1 LKLQARK
8 LAVNI
13 ATNAR
18 PETSNGASMKILSVN
33 VGLPREINHQG
44 RMIRTS
50 IFKAPVADRVRVNAL
65 NIAGDRQADLTVHGG
80 PSKAIYFY
88 PSEHYHFWRR
98 ELGDIELAPGA
109 FGENLTSEGL
119 LEKELNIG
127 DRLCV
132 GSVELAVTEP
142 RLPCYKLAAKFK
154 RDDMVKRFLRSRR
167 TGFYCAVLREG
178 ELGAGDS
185 ISVLSRDP
193 EGVTVADITRLY
205 AFDKQDLSGMRRV
218 ANLKTLPES
227 WRGYF
232 RDRVEQLTANKAQ

>member
-1 LKLQARK
+1 
-8 LAVNI
+8 
-13 ATNAR
+13 
-18 PETSNGASMKILSVN
+18 MKILSVN
-33 VGLPREINHQG
+33 VGLPREIYHQG

-227 WRGYF
+227 WRSYF